1 MKTRSGSRFSSLRR
15 QDLLY
20 LLLSVVLVVAGYL
33 WLRAAYRVA
42 EQWPFT
48 QEVLLVILGI
58 VATVLITALLLNKQ
72 TEVELE
78 KEWSLKF
85 TDLKMN
91 IYGALLD
98 LIEQVLAARRITDK
112 ERLRLQF
119 ITHKLAL
126 VAAPYVLE
134 EYQRFLDVF
143 ERASA
148 DSTYSP
154 AEVRAVHEAL
164 ARLTAEIRKDLV
176 GESDLQTGYEEE
188 EVEAQIMANMRRQ
201 IQDIPAN
208 GNKS

>member
-1 MKTRSGSRFSSLRR
+1 MRSLRR
-15 QDLLY
+15 QDLVY
-20 LLLSVVLVVAGYL
+20 LLLSVLLVIGGYL

-85 TDLKMN
+85 TELKVN

-112 ERLRLQF
+112 DRLRLQF
-119 ITHKLAL
+119 ITHKLSL
-126 VAAPYVLE
+126 VAAPHVLE

-148 DSTYSP
+148 DDVYSA

-164 ARLTAEIRKDLV
+164 ARLTAAIRCDLV
-176 GESDLQTGYEEE
+176 GDSDRSAGYSEEA
-188 EVEAQIMANMRRQ
+188 VSAQILANTRRQ
-201 IQDIPAN
+201 MREE
-208 GNKS
+208 G

>member
-1 MKTRSGSRFSSLRR
+1 MKSGSLNRLASLKW
-15 QDLLY
+15 QDFVY
-20 LLLSVVLVVAGYL
+20 LLLSVALVVGGYL
-33 WLRAAYRVA
+33 WLRAAYNVA

-85 TDLKMN
+85 TDMKMG
-91 IYGALLD
+91 IYTSLLD
-98 LIEQVLAARRITDK
+98 LIEQVLAARRITEK
-112 ERLRLQF
+112 QHLRLQF
-119 ITHKLAL
+119 ITHKLSL

-148 DSTYSP
+148 DATYSP

-176 GESDLQTGYEEE
+176 GESDIQTGYEEE
-188 EVEAQIMANMRRQ
+188 EVEAQILANTRRQ
-201 IQDIPAN
+201 MQNELAS
-208 GNKS
+208 GE